1 MLLTQLVMAGL
12 SHKALQVNFGK
23 LNFSLVSLPVASII
37 CNLTKLQVV
46 YKIVREVVI
55 ELIKLDYDCMTNS
68 FFILFRFF
76 SKNAIAYPNTFLM

>member
-46 YKIVREVVI
+46 CKIVREVVI
-55 ELIKLDYDCMTNS
+55 DLIKLDYDCMTNS
-68 FFILFRFF
+68 FYPFLSYFF
-76 SKNAIAYPNTFLM
+76 KKMQ